1 MEYNHKSIESR
12 WQQYWRDNNVYKA
25 EINGSDSTTASVTRG
40 FALNAQYL

>member
-25 EINGSDSTTASVTRG
+25 EINADKPKYYVLDM
-40 FALNAQYL
+40 FP